1 MFRWSL
7 IGFLFAAPWL
17 LPSAHAQDP
26 VVEIT
31 LESALAM
38 ARQSSPE
45 ARRGEARARLASSHV
60 DAASVR
66 PFNPQISGALGPRF
80 GDRGTILGGSVQV
93 QQWFELGGQRADRQD
108 IARAGADTE
117 AARSDRRMRLVERDV
132 SLTFFG
138 ALYWAQRVELSQ
150 ENLRVANA
158 ILETATRRHEVGDI
172 GGLDVA
178 VATIAAA
185 RAQSEVESAHVSLL
199 RALGDLKVLLGV
211 SARAALRVRGDLRAL
226 GMHHEPAA
234 PSLDISQRADLR
246 ALRAEVRGA
255 LAEAELGRAG
265 RWPNFALGA
274 QYARDDAD
282 DVLQGTFSV
291 QLPVFGRARGD
302 VAIATA
308 HEDVARV
315 ELEAATMSAAV
326 ELDTAQR
333 AAAALSVAVRR
344 FESTGLPALQ
354 RAEELAMGNYEAGA
368 VPLAELLAIR
378 RELLHARAAYLDRLL
393 EAAAAQAELA
403 AQRAER

>member
-7 IGFLFAAPWL
+7 IGFLLAAPWP

-45 ARRGEARARLASSHV
+45 ARGSEARARLASSHV

-80 GDRGTILGGSVQV
+80 GERGTILGGSLQV
-93 QQWFELGGQRADRQD
+93 RQWFELGGQRGDRQD

-117 AARSDRRMRLVERDV
+117 EARSARRLHLIERDV
-132 SLTFFG
+132 SLAFFY
-138 ALYWAQRVELSQ
+138 ALYWEQRVELSQ

-158 ILETATRRHEVGDI
+158 ILETAARRHEVGDVS
-172 GGLDVA
+172 GLEPT

-185 RAQSEVESAHVSLL
+185 RAQSDLESARVSLL
-199 RALGDLKVLLGV
+199 RALGGLKVLLGIRAG
-211 SARAALRVRGDLRAL
+211 ARLQVRGDLRAL
-226 GMHHEPAA
+226 AMHDPPA
-234 PSLDISQRADLR
+234 SSSDISQRADLR

-255 LAEAELGRAG
+255 LAEAELGRAS

-274 QYARDDAD
+274 RYARDDAD
-282 DVLQGTFSV
+282 DIIQGTFSV
-291 QLPVFGRARGD
+291 QLPVFNRGQGE
-302 VAIATA
+302 VAVATA
-308 HEDVARV
+308 REDVARV
-315 ELEAATMSAAV
+315 ELETATMAASV

-333 AAAALSVAVRR
+333 AADVLSQAVRS
-344 FESTGLPALQ
+344 FETTGLPALQ
-354 RAEELAMGNYEAGA
+354 RAEELALGNYEAGA
-368 VPLAELLAIR
+368 VPLAELLILR
-378 RELLHARAAYLDRLL
+378 RELLHGRAAYLNRLL

-403 AQRAER
+403 AQRGSER